1 MGKMKENW
9 LKVRIWKVD
18 KRTGKNNNPKIST
31 TTMAAIGTMRAI
43 GTMGAI
49 GTIGTVGIMGTM
61 ENVTL

>member
-18 KRTGKNNNPKIST
+18 KRTGKNDNPKIST
-31 TTMAAIGTMRAI
+31 TTMLAIGTMRAI

-49 GTIGTVGIMGTM
+49 GTIGTIGIMGTM